1 MTLSIVLAVFFS
13 ALLHGFGCELAELLA
28 RHNRVA
34 AILREPK
41 L

>member
-1 MTLSIVLAVFFS
+1 MVLAVFFS